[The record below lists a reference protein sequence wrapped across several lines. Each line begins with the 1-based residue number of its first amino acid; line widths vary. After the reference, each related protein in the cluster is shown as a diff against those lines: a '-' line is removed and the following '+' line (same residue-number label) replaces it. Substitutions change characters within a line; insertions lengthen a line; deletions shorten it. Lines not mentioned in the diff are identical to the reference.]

1 MNQEQDWQ
9 AERVLLV
16 EIHQNVVDILNLRA
30 IRLFEILDRI
40 DYTAV
45 IRSSV
50 LNVLQRGDHRRALD
64 NLRDFLLENPVIDQ
78 MLPELM
84 DKAEPGLAL
93 LSEYGEE
100 YRLSALL

>member
-1 MNQEQDWQ
+1 MNQEHDWQ

-30 IRLFEILDRI
+30 IGLFEILDRV
-40 DYTAV
+40 DFTAV
-45 IRSSV
+45 TRSSV
-50 LNVLQRGDHRRALD
+50 LNVMQRGDYQRALN
-64 NLRDFLLENPVIDQ
+64 NLQDFILENPVVDK

-100 YRLSALL
+100 YRVSALL